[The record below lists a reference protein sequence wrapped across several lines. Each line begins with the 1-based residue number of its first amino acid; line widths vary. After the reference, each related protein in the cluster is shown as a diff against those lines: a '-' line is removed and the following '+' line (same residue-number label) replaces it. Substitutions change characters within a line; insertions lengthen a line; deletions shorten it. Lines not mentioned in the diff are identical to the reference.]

1 MNTKDYQKIIKRQ
14 DLNIHFDT
22 KARVLSRSD
31 WCPFEHRLKM
41 LRLLIF
47 LRIVFAEIFSHFLF
61 PRAAIKVLPNKM
73 AKLVSRSLPVL
84 LLNLW
89 HQNDNNWTEIK
100 CYSKQQNK
108 FSELRMSVSLCDA
121 AMAGNTE
128 EVQSCSQNIYNPP
141 HPYPH
146 PLHRYKMSFFWGWKN
161 QTTSLY

>member
-89 HQNDNNWTEIK
+89 HQLDWNKMLLKAAKLVFRIKDVGVTVRCSHGWKYRGGAILFTDIPPPHTPNHSTDIK
-100 CYSKQQNK
+100 CQCFGAKKSNY
-108 FSELRMSVSLCDA
+108 
-121 AMAGNTE
+121 
-128 EVQSCSQNIYNPP
+128 
-141 HPYPH
+141 
-146 PLHRYKMSFFWGWKN
+146 
-161 QTTSLY
+161 